1 MRWGAAIG
9 SLIGLALAAW
19 LLASYGLGAILGLLG
34 QAGWGLVAI
43 VLFHVVQILFS
54 ALAWRSVAG
63 PMRPRPGI
71 AEFMVLRW
79 IREGVNSLLPVA
91 QIGGGVISARLMCRN
106 GVPLV
111 PAVAGSVGDL
121 TMEVLTQLLFTLLGL
136 GLLVLLV
143 GDSGIVGYLLTG
155 IGVSVALAGSVV
167 AAGWL
172 GLGGWVERGLMRLS
186 RWFGG
191 SARDVH
197 GLADA
202 IRALYRTPSRLA
214 WACFHNSVS
223 WLLGGV
229 EVCLALHLLGATI
242 GFGEAMVIETLGQ
255 AIRAAGFAIPGA
267 VGVAEGGYVAIGHLF
282 GLVPELAI
290 ALGLMK
296 RLREVGLG
304 IPALIAWQVR
314 ERRPARKAVPPL
326 PGIAAGGDDGVT
338 SPVSP

>member
-9 SLIGLALAAW
+9 FLVGLALAAW
-19 LLASYGLGAILGLLG
+19 LLASYGLGTILGLLVR
-34 QAGWGLVAI
+34 AGWGLVAI

-63 PMRPRPGI
+63 PMRPQPGI
-71 AEFMVLRW
+71 AEFMALRW

-91 QIGGGVISARLMCRN
+91 QIGGGVISARLMCRD

-121 TMEVLTQLLFTLLGL
+121 TMEMLTQILFTLIGL

-143 GDSGIVGYLLTG
+143 GESGIIGYLLAG
-155 IGVSVALAGSVV
+155 VAVSVTVAGSIV

-172 GLGGWVERGLMRLS
+172 GMGGPLERGLMRLS

-197 GLADA
+197 GLDDA

-214 WACFHNSVS
+214 RACFHNSLS

-229 EVCLALHLLGATI
+229 EVCLALHLLGASI

-255 AIRAAGFAIPGA
+255 AVRAAGFAVPGA
-267 VGVAEGGYVAIGHLF
+267 LGVAEGGYVAIGHLF
-282 GLVPELAI
+282 GLAPELAI

-314 ERRPARKAVPPL
+314 ERRPARVAAPLL
-326 PGIAAGGDDGVT
+326 PGAGGDDGVT
-338 SPVSP
+338 VPVIP